1 MSLDIRKIVTV
12 VDETLS
18 EMGRSVS
25 PPVRRAAVIAVITNP
40 FAGRYVEDLTLLIEA
55 GDELG
60 KLLSSARLQRSESTG
75 RRRKAMARQRWSAR
89 MARWS
94 MQRRCCTRRWA
105 RRFVRPWAR
114 ARR

>member
-60 KLLSSARLQRSESTG
+60 KLLSERAVAALGINGAGGAKLRQGGAG
-75 RRRKAMARQRWSAR
+75 RREWRDGACSGAVA
-89 MARWS
+89 
-94 MQRRCCTRRWA
+94 
-105 RRFVRPWAR
+105 PEDGR
-114 ARR
+114 AGS